1 MLMRLSGIN
10 QMKKISVLPER
21 KRKCSVIMQ
30 PSCMQI
36 CNLHAT
42 FMYVIV
48 PFRRFFALNAS
59 LVCIWFKLSASICQD
74 YKKVERK
81 LGLLAHKFWN
91 MLNQDGSL
99 WLHFYWKLLNKLMV
113 LNSTSFLMSQENKI
127 FWPKFTFLLQLQI
140 YSTNFMCC
148 FERIIR

>member
-1 MLMRLSGIN
+1 
-10 QMKKISVLPER
+10 MKKISVLPER

-42 FMYVIV
+42 FMCVIV

-113 LNSTSFLMSQENKI
+113 LNSTSFFYISGKQNILAEIHFFAVVPDI
-127 FWPKFTFLLQLQI
+127 F
-140 YSTNFMCC
+140 N
-148 FERIIR
+148 

>member
-1 MLMRLSGIN
+1 
-10 QMKKISVLPER
+10 MKKISVLPER
-21 KRKCSVIMQ
+21 KRKVSVNMQ

-59 LVCIWFKLSASICQD
+59 LVCIWFKLSASIYPD

-81 LGLLAHKFWN
+81 LGLLAHKFLEHVESRWFT
-91 MLNQDGSL
+91 LASLLLEIVEQVDGLKQYVFFYVSGKQNIL
-99 WLHFYWKLLNKLMV
+99 AEIHFFCSSCRY
-113 LNSTSFLMSQENKI
+113 
-127 FWPKFTFLLQLQI
+127 
-140 YSTNFMCC
+140 FMCC